1 MKHSEKS
8 QKTIGAYNLETLM
21 AMNPIFSKG
30 ARPLKMIIALC
41 FLSSCLPARQ
51 PEDWSATKAG
61 EDDPFKNTPISSPK
75 ERFDRFLD
83 PVDRVVKEA
92 KRERDVQARISML
105 SQVIEP
111 LRYLQVLIFIY
122 EKRFPEIEKY
132 YEDAKLLENH
142 IGHQGDLQD
151 FYQKALEGGDPANI
165 EKHKR
170 LLEEGRA
177 ALNDYVTNSKWF
189 ASGTDL
195 ADEMKSVLKKL
206 KWDSIEDDRNMVL
219 SRIAKKMKKQHEK
232 EYDLTHPED
241 GMHEFRRDLR
251 RFSYLNLVVGNM
263 VVEDREGACPLG
275 GASVPE
281 PKPGPTDD
289 YLCHVNPCITEILE
303 NTSRQMVPLKYEGNL
318 QLARDGKVDPKIIA
332 KAKAVYADFMK
343 SKAYLFL
350 RRDLIS
356 CRTKRETPAD
366 KAEDREDK

>member
-1 MKHSEKS
+1 
-8 QKTIGAYNLETLM
+8 M
-21 AMNPIFSKG
+21 AMIPFCSKG
-30 ARPLKMIIALC
+30 TRAFSVMIALF

-61 EDDPFKNTPISSPK
+61 EDDPFKNTPISSPR

-83 PVDRVVKEA
+83 PVDKVVKAA
-92 KRERDVQARISML
+92 KREKDIQTRISML
-105 SQVIEP
+105 YQAIEP
-111 LRYLQVLIFIY
+111 LRYLQVLIYIY

-132 YEDAKLLENH
+132 YEDAKTLENH

-151 FYQKALEGGDPANI
+151 FYQKALEGGNPANI
-165 EKHKR
+165 VKHKK
-170 LLEEGRA
+170 LLEEGQA

-195 ADEMKSVLKKL
+195 VDEMKSVLKRI

-219 SRIAKKMKKQHEK
+219 SRIAKKMKKQHEN

-251 RFSYLNLVVGNM
+251 RFRYLNLVTGNF
-263 VVEDREGACPLG
+263 VVDDREGACPLG
-275 GASVPE
+275 GAVVPE

-289 YLCHVNPCITEILE
+289 YFCHVNSCVTDKLE
-303 NTSRQMVPLKYEGNL
+303 STSAEMVPLKYEGNL

-350 RRDLIS
+350 TSDLLS
-356 CRTKRETPAD
+356 CRTKKETAAD